1 MRRVINLSKIGDK
14 ERQGKRE
21 ENPEGIVYEQTNYQ
35 ESPEFTKEVTKSNK
49 KESQRNWPTKVNW
62 TEVQT
67 NEKEDVLTQTT
78 TSRDNLK
85 IRTGP

>member
-49 KESQRNWPTKVNW
+49 KESQRN
-62 TEVQT
+62 
-67 NEKEDVLTQTT
+67 
-78 TSRDNLK
+78 
-85 IRTGP
+85 